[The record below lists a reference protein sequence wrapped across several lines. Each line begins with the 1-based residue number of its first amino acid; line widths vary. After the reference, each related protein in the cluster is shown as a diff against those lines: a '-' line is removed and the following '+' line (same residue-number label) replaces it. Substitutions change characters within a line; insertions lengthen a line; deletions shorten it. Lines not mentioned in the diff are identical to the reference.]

1 MQQLF
6 KVVRTLGQCSARGA
20 WNLNRLGGAGGR
32 RSIAC
37 LAALSE
43 THQILQR
50 TCREFANA
58 ELAPKARHHDRE
70 ELYPADQVRR
80 LGELGLLSV
89 AVREEYGGSGLDY
102 QAYAIGMEEV
112 ARGDAAV
119 AIVMGVNNLFLGA
132 VQQHGTEDQ
141 KRDFLIPYTQGEN
154 IAFYA
159 LSEPGNG
166 SDAGA
171 ASTTAKLDGDGYLIN
186 GTKAWISNS
195 KEASG
200 GLVFAT
206 VDKAL
211 KHKGITAFLTE
222 KDVPGLSI
230 AKKESKMGMRATSTC
245 QLVLED
251 VHVPRSRVLGNPGDG
266 FKIAMQSLDCGRIGI
281 AAQATGIAQAALELA
296 VDYSQKRIAF
306 GKQLARMQLIQQK
319 LADMASRVEA
329 SRLLVWRAAWLKD
342 NGLPFTKEAAMAKLH
357 ASEAATYC
365 SHQCIQVLGGMGYT
379 TDLPAELYY
388 RNSRVTEI
396 YEGTSEIQRIVIA
409 NAVLRELGSE

>member
-1 MQQLF
+1 MQQLIR
-6 KVVRTLGQCSARGA
+6 VARTLGQRSGAA
-20 WNLNRLGGAGGR
+20 WNVRGVGGGDRGIAG
-32 RSIAC
+32 

-70 ELYPADQVRR
+70 ELFPAEQIRR
-80 LGELGLLSV
+80 LGELGLMAV

-119 AIVMGVNNLFLGA
+119 SIVMGVNNLYLGA

-141 KRDFLIPYTQGEN
+141 KRDFLEPYTQGAH

-171 ASTTAKLDGDGYLIN
+171 ASTTAKLDGDSYVLN

-200 GLVFAT
+200 GIVFAT
-206 VDKAL
+206 VDKGL
-211 KHKGITAFLTE
+211 KHKGITAFLTP

-251 VHVPRSRVLGNPGDG
+251 VAVPRSRVLGAPGDG

-296 VDYSQKRIAF
+296 VDYAQKRVAF
-306 GKQLARMQLIQQK
+306 GKQLAKMQLIQQK
-319 LADMASRVEA
+319 LADMAMRVET
-329 SRLLVWRAAWLKD
+329 SRLLTWRAAWLKD
-342 NGLPFTKEAAMAKLH
+342 NGLPITKEAAMAKLH
-357 ASEAATYC
+357 ASEAATHC
-365 SHQCIQVLGGMGYT
+365 AHQCIQVLGGMGYT

-388 RNSRVTEI
+388 RNARVTEI

-409 NAVLRELGSE
+409 NAVLRELGRE

>member
-1 MQQLF
+1 MQQLIR
-6 KVVRTLGQCSARGA
+6 VARTLGQRSSGA
-20 WNLNRLGGAGGR
+20 WGVWGTGGGNRG
-32 RSIAC
+32 IAC

-43 THQILQR
+43 THQILQK

-70 ELYPADQVRR
+70 ELYPAEQVRR
-80 LGELGLLSV
+80 LGELGLMSV

-119 AIVMGVNNLFLGA
+119 SIVMGVNNLYLGA
-132 VQQHGTEDQ
+132 VQQHGTEQQ
-141 KRDFLIPYTQGEN
+141 KQEFLLPYTQGDH

-171 ASTTAKLDGDGYLIN
+171 ASTTAKLQGDSYQIN

-200 GLVFAT
+200 GIVFAT
-206 VDKAL
+206 VDKSL
-211 KHKGITAFLTE
+211 KHKGITAFLTP
-222 KDVPGLSI
+222 KDVPGLTI

-251 VHVPRSRVLGNPGDG
+251 VQVPRSRVLGAPGDG

-296 VDYSQKRIAF
+296 VDYSQKRVAF

-319 LADMASRVEA
+319 LADMATRVET
-329 SRLLVWRAAWLKD
+329 SRLLTWRAAWLKD
-342 NGLPFTKEAAMAKLH
+342 NGLPITKEAAMAKLL

-365 SHQCIQVLGGMGYT
+365 AHQCIQVLGGMGYT
-379 TDLPAELYY
+379 IDLPAELYY
-388 RNSRVTEI
+388 RNARVTEI

-409 NAVLRELGSE
+409 NAVLRELGRE